1 MAMRKEFF
9 FVCLMT
15 ATLMGAQSSALESM
29 NPRFIEVSV
38 KGVLQDPQT
47 GNHMV
52 LLEDKDGHRA
62 KPIWIGKAEAQ
73 ALEAA
78 TRGISDD
85 RSLTHDLLVEILK
98 WLNVHPVEVRITEVR
113 DSIFYA
119 FILVENQGRWLLID
133 ARPSDAMVLA
143 LRTDCPIYAVR
154 SVLESHSV
162 SLDSPRKV
170 RYGLTVQELTE
181 NLKVGF
187 DYTGE
192 GVLISAV
199 EPGSEAARD
208 GLLRG
213 DILVQIKGIAL
224 KGVQD
229 VEAILDEATD
239 ALVSRI
245 YRDGWLI
252 SLVLYPNGPDSTSN
266 PEF

>member
-1 MAMRKEFF
+1 MAMQKEFF

-15 ATLMGAQSSALESM
+15 ATLVGVQSSALGSV

-38 KGVLQDPQT
+38 KGVLRDPQT
-47 GNHMV
+47 GNHV
-52 LLEDKDGHRA
+52 VVLEDKDGHRA
-62 KPIWIGKAEAQ
+62 KPIRIGEAEAQ

-85 RSLTHDLLVEILK
+85 PSLTHDLLVEIFK
-98 WLNVHPVEVRITEVR
+98 WLDVHPVEVRITEVR

-119 FILVENQGRWLLID
+119 FILVERKGRWLLTD
-133 ARPSDAMVLA
+133 ARPSDALVLA
-143 LRTDCPIYAVR
+143 LRTDCPIYVVR
-154 SVLESHSV
+154 SMLESYSV
-162 SLDSPRKV
+162 SLESARKV

-181 NLKVGF
+181 ALKVGF
-187 DYTGE
+187 DYAGE

-199 EPGSEAARD
+199 EPKSDAARD

-224 KGVQD
+224 RRVQD
-229 VEAILDEATD
+229 VEAILDKATGV
-239 ALVSRI
+239 LVSRI

-252 SLVLYPNGPDSTSN
+252 SLVLYPNGSDSTSN